1 MADIVNLTSHY
12 IGSPAV
18 GVNLYE
24 IPNASMQ
31 VLEDVINATWN
42 LGNQKSDEAYTKMNL
57 ATQTGGFLDP
67 AGAPTVAAGTIG
79 LPSVTAPNVTI
90 PTNIDTTQIMSL
102 FDGKYADLVTFL
114 DGEFSTFRNTYF
126 PNEQAAYT
134 AAESWL
140 TDALANPNAGIPLAV
155 QTQIWGDDH
164 ARISAEKQRAQ
175 DDVLAQFAARGFP
188 LPPDVASSAVMQIEQ
203 KAQDA
208 MAESSRKVAIMSVD
222 MQKFSVEKLLGLRGM
237 ALDAAVKYVTT
248 LATAPDIASKLI
260 GIGIDAQ
267 SKLIS
272 SASQFYAADTNAKEM
287 ISRVQQYNN
296 SLTFDSDK
304 ANQAS
309 EMEMVKLRVD
319 AMMRDLQLLAQQAT
333 SLFNNLHASV
343 SLSANGGTTV
353 SSSGTF

>member
-1 MADIVNLTSHY
+1 MADIINLDSHM
-12 IGSPAV
+12 ISGA
-18 GVNLYE
+18 LADQKFYE
-24 IPNASMQ
+24 VPNAGMK
-31 VLEDVINATWN
+31 VLASIINATWD
-42 LGNQKSDEAYTKMNL
+42 LGNQKSNEAYTKMNL
-57 ATQTGGFLDP
+57 ATQAGGFLDP
-67 AGAPTVAAGTIG
+67 AQAPTVSAGTIG

-114 DGEFSTFRNTYF
+114 DGKFTTFRSTYF

-140 TDALANPNAGIPLAV
+140 TAALANPNAGIPLAV

-164 ARISAEKQRAQ
+164 ARINTDKQRAK
-175 DDVLAQFAARGFP
+175 DEVFAQFAARGFP
-188 LPPDVASSAVMQIEQ
+188 LPPDVATSAVMQIEQ

-222 MQKFSVEKLLGLRGM
+222 MQKFSVEKLLNLRGL
-237 ALDAAVKYVTT
+237 ALDAANKFVVT

-287 ISRVQQYNN
+287 ISNVQKYNN
-296 SLTFDSDK
+296 SLTFDASK
-304 ANQAS
+304 ANQAT
-309 EMEMVKLRVD
+309 EMDMNKMRVD
-319 AMMRDLQLLAQQAT
+319 AMLRDLQLLSQQAT

-343 SLSANGGTTV
+343 GMSTGGNTTLSPTA
-353 SSSGTF
+353 

>member
-1 MADIVNLTSHY
+1 MADIINLDSHM
-12 IGSPAV
+12 ISGSLADQKF
-18 GVNLYE
+18 YE
-24 IPNASMQ
+24 VPNAGMK
-31 VLEDVINATWN
+31 VLAAIINATWD
-42 LGNQKSDEAYTKMNL
+42 LGNQKSSEANTKMTT

-67 AGAPTVAAGTIG
+67 ALAPTVEAGTIG
-79 LPSVTAPNVTI
+79 LPSVSAPNVII

-114 DGEFSTFRNTYF
+114 VGKFTSFRSTYF
-126 PNEQAAYT
+126 PNEQAAYA

-140 TDALANPNAGIPLAV
+140 TAALANPNACIPVAV
-155 QTQIWGDDH
+155 QAQIWGDDH
-164 ARISAEKQRAQ
+164 ARITAEKLRAQ
-175 DDVLAQFAARGFP
+175 DDVVAQFAARGFP
-188 LPPDVASSAVMQIEQ
+188 LPPDAAASAVMQIEQ

-237 ALDAAVKYVTT
+237 ALDAVVKYVTT
-248 LATAPDIASKLI
+248 LATAPEIASKLV

-287 ISRVQQYNN
+287 ISKVQQYNN

-343 SLSANGGTTV
+343 GMSTGGNTTLSPTA
-353 SSSGTF
+353 